1 MASQAIVDASEADL
15 ASIVELLV
23 ELSSTLEKQHDV
35 DRQQL
40 IANCLSI
47 IHNPNAYML
56 IVKEGEET
64 LGLITFS
71 TRRTALH
78 PAPSAL
84 VDEIIVKEEHQGRGI
99 GSSLL
104 IATIDR
110 CRQLGCC
117 EVEVSTEMSNDEA
130 QAFYLASGFSGDAIL
145 FEMDL

>member
-1 MASQAIVDASEADL
+1 MASHAVVEATEADL
-15 ASIVELLV
+15 HTVIELLA
-23 ELSSTLEKQHDV
+23 ELSSSLEKQHDL
-35 DRQQL
+35 DQQQL

-47 IHNPNAYML
+47 IHNPNAFML
-56 IVKEGEET
+56 LAKEGEQT
-64 LGLITFS
+64 LGLIVYS

-78 PAPSAL
+78 SGPSAL
-84 VDEIIVKEEHQGRGI
+84 VDEIIVRQEYQGMGI

-117 EVEVSTEMSNDEA
+117 EIEVSTEMSNDEA
-130 QAFYLASGFSGDAIL
+130 KAFYLASGFSGEAIL